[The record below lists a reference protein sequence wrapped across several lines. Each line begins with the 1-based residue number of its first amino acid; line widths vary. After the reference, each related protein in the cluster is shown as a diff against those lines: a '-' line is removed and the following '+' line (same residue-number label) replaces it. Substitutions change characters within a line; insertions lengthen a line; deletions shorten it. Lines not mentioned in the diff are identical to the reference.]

1 MSIENQK
8 TLEIYD
14 KVASLYLLSSIK
26 HDKLDIEAA
35 KRKKEQLQKFL
46 KESFSSIP
54 KGSNILEIGSGDGE
68 NAKYLQQLGYNVI
81 ASDVASDFLKAIKEK
96 GLKTIKFNVLE
107 DDFLNK
113 YFGILCYRVFVHF
126 TKDDMIKVIKKIY
139 DSLEKNGIFVFNVMS
154 REGKDKESEWLD
166 FEGEYHL
173 GIERYFHYYY
183 KEELDELIREIGYEI
198 VDFHKSLENNKW
210 LVYTLRK

>member
-81 ASDVASDFLKAIKEK
+81 ASDVAFDFLKAIKK
-96 GLKTIKFNVLE
+96 RF
-107 DDFLNK
+107 
-113 YFGILCYRVFVHF
+113 
-126 TKDDMIKVIKKIY
+126 
-139 DSLEKNGIFVFNVMS
+139 KN
-154 REGKDKESEWLD
+154 
-166 FEGEYHL
+166 
-173 GIERYFHYYY
+173 
-183 KEELDELIREIGYEI
+183 YEI
-198 VDFHKSLENNKW
+198 
-210 LVYTLRK
+210 